1 MERMLKCELL
11 EMFTFVMYRSDS
23 FALKI
28 ADSDMLPQ
36 LSMSSTVS
44 SLVIFTICRKCLVE
58 IVVPR
63 KLILFNLEKH
73 LNGTL
78 RCCDPVLA
86 KVISSHLANALCIVE
101 ETRPR
106 NTNCHHEKHTADT
119 LTNRGTQRQ
128 FSENICSED
137 DLRSR
142 ISEHFWVKFLLV
154 YLS

>member
-36 LSMSSTVS
+36 LSMSSILS
-44 SLVIFTICRKCLVE
+44 HLVIFTICRKCLVE
-58 IVVPR
+58 IVVPH

-78 RCCDPVLA
+78 RYSDPVLA
-86 KVISSHLANALCIVE
+86 KVISSHLANALCIGE

-119 LTNRGTQRQ
+119 LTK
-128 FSENICSED
+128 SSA
-137 DLRSR
+137 SR
-142 ISEHFWVKFLLV
+142 N
-154 YLS
+154 